1 MLLIYWKYEV
11 NKLLQFRMITEIY
24 ICCNLW
30 FSKFTPVED
39 EIYPHVKNPWSS
51 LFDSILR
58 AFKSVTVFPLDQ
70 ESCFKV
76 KIWIFLE
83 LLLVLWNRHFKY
95 NGITLFW
102 AYLICR
108 TSLCVRIW
116 RDVRYFASYRVLKA
130 LKNCRCGPISA
141 WSSSSLIKSTLL
153 LPNGYRPRPPK
164 SMWGGNSESST
175 ANIRAQQRPQ
185 AKPGRQQRPQAKPGR
200 PSLTCNDWPPLRSRL
215 LYLSRSNGNRQ
226 VWSGPQRIP
235 AKRRGPSGP
244 EHGCRTGSKPDQT
257 GLRRLEGRVRANRNG
272 RQNCTFVAVVED
284 SFEHLAKLT
293 IPRILAFTFV

>member
-39 EIYPHVKNPWSS
+39 EIYPWVKNPWSS

-116 RDVRYFASYRVLKA
+116 RDVRYFALYRVLKA

-164 SMWGGNSESST
+164 SMWGVTVSH
-175 ANIRAQQRPQ
+175 
-185 AKPGRQQRPQAKPGR
+185 
-200 PSLTCNDWPPLRSRL
+200 PLRIYARNSGHRP
-215 LYLSRSNGNRQ
+215 NRA
-226 VWSGPQRIP
+226 VNSVHRPNRAVP
-235 AKRRGPSGP
+235 HSLVM
-244 EHGCRTGSKPDQT
+244 TGRHFVVDF
-257 GLRRLEGRVRANRNG
+257 
-272 RQNCTFVAVVED
+272 CTF
-284 SFEHLAKLT
+284 
-293 IPRILAFTFV
+293 P